1 MTFLLMLKWMVSF
14 WPSGRDPMFSVRTG
28 CGKLLRINRS
38 PVVDWLVNPGQG
50 FKVGLII
57 LVSLCFSGNKL
68 FVRLHAT
75 RRRWTN
81 CDPESLTFH
90 QSVKNLL
97 ALCLCPGEPRPPV
110 CWKQRLFQSRPSRAA
125 PLDLSQGIQAASPRS
140 MRSISEIEIRR
151 EFRTLNE
158 CSSPA
163 SIML

>member
-1 MTFLLMLKWMVSF
+1 MLKWMVSF

-50 FKVGLII
+50 YKVGLII

-97 ALCLCPGEPRPPV
+97 ALCLCPGEPRPPAYR
-110 CWKQRLFQSRPSRAA
+110 KQKLFQPGSSSAA
-125 PLDLSQGIQAASPRS
+125 PLDFVAGQAASPRS
-140 MRSISEIEIRR
+140 TRSISERGIRR
-151 EFRTLNE
+151 EFRTLKL